1 VRSHIHTHTQTHGW
15 SVRLR
20 LFWDG
25 AKTRALPVFMLCC
38 DVVNIIL
45 SRVYKDGDGVP
56 TSAVLTLALMRMVA
70 GFISQCLP

>member
-1 VRSHIHTHTQTHGW
+1 
-15 SVRLR
+15 
-20 LFWDG
+20 
-25 AKTRALPVFMLCC
+25 MLCC

>member
-1 VRSHIHTHTQTHGW
+1 MQLW
-15 SVRLR
+15 
-20 LFWDG
+20 
-25 AKTRALPVFMLCC
+25 
-38 DVVNIIL
+38 VVNIIL